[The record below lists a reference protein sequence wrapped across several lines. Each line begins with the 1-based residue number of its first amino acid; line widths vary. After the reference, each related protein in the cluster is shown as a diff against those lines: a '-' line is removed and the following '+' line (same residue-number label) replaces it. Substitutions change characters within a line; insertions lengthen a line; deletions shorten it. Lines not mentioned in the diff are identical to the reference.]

1 MRIVTASLIFS
12 VALAGFF
19 DDGAAASK
27 PAKAAGKCSD
37 SHALAELSQS
47 LVASFPELVRREHP
61 YARWFGSV
69 LMRVPQERVPGM
81 LDCYFKGDKEETNG
95 GEAFGA
101 SWLQAFDF
109 FATGG
114 SDGDGSALKAAVY
127 NVILERKALAGSFCE
142 RLVGEGYLVETTRSF
157 NVTQKAQAEMDQLTP
172 NINQC
177 NLKFVRERYLKELS
191 RGQRYQP
198 PYNGLTPQDVVE
210 YIHNPSLGRQ
220 REFQEKIRV
229 RHSQQALEKYLR
241 TFLSKLVFKEVQQAA
256 GDSLSKTVAGNRMLF
271 QKSVL

>member
-1 MRIVTASLIFS
+1 MRVVAASLIIS
-12 VALAGFF
+12 GAQAGFF
-19 DDGAAASK
+19 DDGVVAGK

-37 SHALAELSQS
+37 SQALAELSQS

-61 YARWFGSV
+61 YTRWFGSV
-69 LMRVPQERVPGM
+69 MMRVPQDRVPGM
-81 LDCYFKGDKEETNG
+81 LDCYFKGDKEETDDDG
-95 GEAFGA
+95 MFGA

-114 SDGDGSALKAAVY
+114 TEGDGSALKAAVY
-127 NVILERKALAGSFCE
+127 NVILERKTLPGSFCE
-142 RLVGEGYLVETTRSF
+142 RLVGEGYLVETGRSF
-157 NVTQKAQAEMDQLTP
+157 NVTQKAQSEMDQLTP

-198 PYNGLTPQDVVE
+198 PYNGLTPQDVME
-210 YIHNPSLGRQ
+210 YIRNPSLGRQ
-220 REFQEKIRV
+220 REFQQKIRV

-241 TFLSKLVFKEVQQAA
+241 EFLSRLVFKEVQQAA